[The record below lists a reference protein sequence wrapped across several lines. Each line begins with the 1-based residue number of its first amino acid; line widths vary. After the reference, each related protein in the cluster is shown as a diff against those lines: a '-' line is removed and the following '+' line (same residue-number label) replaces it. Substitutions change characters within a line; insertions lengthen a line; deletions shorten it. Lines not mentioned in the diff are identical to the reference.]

1 MYFNNVKTLAELKS
15 QYRKLAFTLHPDRGG
30 NAKEF
35 SAMQIEYEKLFAEL
49 KNAKD
54 NQAKQTRYTYN
65 GQGNQTSDA
74 SYDRTYQKTSYS
86 YNEQANRTR
95 YTYNEQTNQAGNAN
109 KERAQSGQRRK
120 RENRNNYGHR
130 DVEDGIKDVLEI
142 LIHLSG
148 LKIELCGKWLWIS
161 GNTKKHIEA
170 LKAAGCKLAAKKKMW
185 YWRPAD
191 SASTQKREARSMA
204 FIRKK
209 YGSVKI
215 NAEEKDKWYAYY

>member
-1 MYFNNVKTLAELKS
+1 MFFNNVKNLVELKS

-35 SAMQIEYEKLFAEL
+35 SAMQIEYERLFAEL

-54 NQAKQTRYTYN
+54 SQAEQTRYTYN
-65 GQGNQTSDA
+65 GQGNQTNDA
-74 SYDRTYQKTSYS
+74 SHDQTYQKTSYS
-86 YNEQANRTR
+86 YNEQANRTSD
-95 YTYNEQTNQAGNAN
+95 AN
-109 KERAQSGQRRK
+109 KERAQSDRRRK
-120 RENRNNYGHR
+120 QSNRNNYGHR
-130 DVEDGIKDVLEI
+130 DVDDGLKDVLEI

-161 GNTKKHIEA
+161 GNTKEHKEA
-170 LKAAGCKLAAKKKMW
+170 LKAAGCKLATKKKMW

-215 NAEEKDKWYAYY
+215 NPEEEKMRYYY

>member
-1 MYFNNVKTLAELKS
+1 MYFNNVRSLAELKS

-30 NAKEF
+30 DAKAF
-35 SAMQIEYEKLFAEL
+35 SAMQIEYERLLGTL
-49 KNAKD
+49 KNTKD

-65 GQGNQTSDA
+65 GQGNQTSGA
-74 SYDRTYQKTSYS
+74 SHDQTYQKSSYS
-86 YNEQANRTR
+86 YNDQANRTSD
-95 YTYNEQTNQAGNAN
+95 AN
-109 KERAQSGQRRK
+109 KERAQTGQRRK
-120 RENRNNYGHR
+120 QRSRNNYGHR
-130 DVEDGIKDVLEI
+130 DVDEGFKDVLKI

-161 GNTKKHIEA
+161 GNTKEHIEA

-215 NAEEKDKWYAYY
+215 NPEEEMRYYY